1 MMLSIRLA
9 SMRAARY
16 IAAPKQHH
24 MSTKKKAAVIV
35 TVKKTNRKG
44 NQRYTFSI
52 DKPGKASKETK
63 REYYT
68 RPYTAW
74 RGALRQVGG
83 IKTGQGYECVINN
96 RVYQIK
102 RLDA

>member
-1 MMLSIRLA
+1 MGLSRYFA

-16 IAAPKQHH
+16 IAAPNQHH

-44 NQRYTFSI
+44 SQVYTYTI
-52 DKPGKASKETK
+52 DKPGKAAKETK

-68 RPYTAW
+68 RAFTAW
-74 RGALRQVGG
+74 RGALRQLGAFKGLSGPVCNIGA
-83 IKTGQGYECVINN
+83 K
-96 RVYQIK
+96 VYDIK
-102 RLDA
+102 RIDA